1 MRKLLVLGFVGLL
14 AQLIDGSLG
23 MAYGVTS
30 STLLLA
36 AGVAPAAASAAV
48 HFSEIGTSLVSGF
61 SHHKLGNVD
70 WRTVSILA
78 VPGFVGAFAGATF
91 LASLPADTAKPWVA
105 GLLLALGIYVVFRF
119 LVLGGRR
126 PTFKTRPSA
135 KFLMPMGLVGGT
147 LDSIGGGGW
156 GPVGTT
162 TLLSSGR
169 LEPRKVVGSID
180 TSEFVVA
187 VGGSLGFILALG
199 SPGIEWSY
207 AIALLAGGV
216 IAAPIAAWLVK
227 KLAARVLGVA
237 AGGLIVL
244 TNSKTISEALGASG
258 SAVGAI
264 AAVVG
269 ALWISGIVWAVKQ
282 ERKAAALDESTSRS
296 LPPSDHNGRVTTPDF
311 DTLVAE
317 HRSELFAHCYR
328 MLGSPQDAEDALQ
341 EALLGAWKGYAGFEG
356 RARCGRGSTRSPP
369 TPASSTSRSG

>member
-1 MRKLLVLGFVGLL
+1 MRKLIVLGFVGLL

-36 AGVAPAAASAAV
+36 AGLAPASASAAV

-91 LASLPADTAKPWVA
+91 LAGLDGDVAKPWVA
-105 GLLLALGIYVVFRF
+105 GILLTLGAYVVWRF

-126 PTFKTRPSA
+126 PTFKSRPSA
-135 KFLMPMGLVGGT
+135 AMLAPMGLFGGA
-147 LDSIGGGGW
+147 LDAIGGGGW

-187 VGGSLGFILALG
+187 VGGSLGFLFAL
-199 SPGIEWSY
+199 STQDIPWNY
-207 AIALLAGGV
+207 ALALLAGGV
-216 IAAPIAAWLVK
+216 VAAPIAAWLVK

-237 AGGLIVL
+237 AGGLIIV
-244 TNSKTISEALGASG
+244 TNSKTMAETLGAG
-258 SAVGAI
+258 TGTVIAVA
-264 AAVVG
+264 ATLAVV
-269 ALWISGIVWAVKQ
+269 WVVGIVVAVRQ
-282 ERKAAALDESTSRS
+282 
-296 LPPSDHNGRVTTPDF
+296 
-311 DTLVAE
+311 
-317 HRSELFAHCYR
+317 
-328 MLGSPQDAEDALQ
+328 
-341 EALLGAWKGYAGFEG
+341 EG
-356 RARCGRGSTRSPP
+356 RARSAEEIGDRRLEAVGER
-369 TPASSTSRSG
+369 A

>member
-1 MRKLLVLGFVGLL
+1 MRKLIVLAFVGLV

-91 LASLPADTAKPWVA
+91 LASLPGDEAKPWVA
-105 GLLLALGIYVVFRF
+105 GLLLGLGIYVIYRF
-119 LVLGGRR
+119 LRLGGRR
-126 PTFKTRPSA
+126 PQFKSHPSA
-135 KFLMPMGLVGGT
+135 FFLAPMGVVGGA

-162 TLLSSGR
+162 SLLSSGR

-187 VGGSLGFILALG
+187 VGGSLGFLFALG
-199 SPGIEWSY
+199 SQGIEWGY
-207 AIALLAGGV
+207 AAALLVGGV

-227 KLAARVLGVA
+227 HLAARVLGVA

-244 TNSKTISEALGASG
+244 TNTKTILEALGASG
-258 SAVGAI
+258 ATVALA
-264 AAVVG
+264 AAVLG
-269 ALWISGIVWAVKQ
+269 ILWISGIVWAVGQ
-282 ERKAAALDESTSRS
+282 ERRSREIAELEKELAA
-296 LPPSDHNGRVTTPDF
+296 V
-311 DTLVAE
+311 
-317 HRSELFAHCYR
+317 
-328 MLGSPQDAEDALQ
+328 
-341 EALLGAWKGYAGFEG
+341 
-356 RARCGRGSTRSPP
+356 
-369 TPASSTSRSG
+369 

>member
-36 AGVAPAAASAAV
+36 AGIAPASASAAV

-70 WRTVSILA
+70 WRTVGILA

-91 LASLPADTAKPWVA
+91 LASLDGDAAKPWVA
-105 GLLLALGIYVVFRF
+105 GILLTLGLYVIWRF

-126 PTFKTRPSA
+126 PTFKSRPSA
-135 KFLMPMGLVGGT
+135 AMLAPMGLAGGA
-147 LDSIGGGGW
+147 LDAIGGGGW

-169 LEPRKVVGSID
+169 LEPRKVIGSID
-180 TSEFVVA
+180 TSEFLVA
-187 VGGSLGFILALG
+187 VGGSLGFLFALANEDI
-199 SPGIEWSY
+199 PWDY

-216 IAAPIAAWLVK
+216 IAAPVAAWLVK

-237 AGGLIVL
+237 AGGLIVV
-244 TNSKTISEALGASG
+244 TNSKTIAETFGAAG
-258 SAVGAI
+258 AQVGVICGLLA
-264 AAVVG
+264 
-269 ALWISGIVWAVKQ
+269 ALWVAGIVWAVRQ
-282 ERKAAALDESTSRS
+282 ERRSRE
-296 LPPSDHNGRVTTPDF
+296 V
-311 DTLVAE
+311 E
-317 HRSELFAHCYR
+317 
-328 MLGSPQDAEDALQ
+328 ALQ
-341 EALLGAWKGYAGFEG
+341 ELEEEL
-356 RARCGRGSTRSPP
+356 
-369 TPASSTSRSG
+369 ASV

>member
-1 MRKLLVLGFVGLL
+1 MRKLIVLAFVGLI

-36 AGVAPAAASAAV
+36 TGVAPAAASAAV

-78 VPGFVGAFAGATF
+78 LPGFVGAFAGATF
-91 LASLPADTAKPWVA
+91 LAGVDGDTAKPWVA
-105 GLLLALGIYVVFRF
+105 AILLGLGGYVIWRF

-126 PTFKTRPSA
+126 PTFKARPSA
-135 KFLMPMGLVGGT
+135 RFLAPMGLVGGA
-147 LDSIGGGGW
+147 LDAIGGGGW

-169 LEPRKVVGSID
+169 LEPRKVIGSID

-199 SPGIEWSY
+199 SQGIEWSY
-207 AIALLAGGV
+207 AGALLAGGV
-216 IAAPIAAWLVK
+216 VAAPIAAWLVK
-227 KLAARVLGVA
+227 RLAARVLGVA

-244 TNSKTISEALGASG
+244 TNSKTIAE
-258 SAVGAI
+258 AVGASDVQVALLAGSI
-264 AAVVG
+264 FV
-269 ALWISGIVWAVKQ
+269 LWIAGITRAVRQ
-282 ERKAAALDESTSRS
+282 ERRAREVAAREEE
-296 LPPSDHNGRVTTPDF
+296 
-311 DTLVAE
+311 LVAV
-317 HRSELFAHCYR
+317 
-328 MLGSPQDAEDALQ
+328 
-341 EALLGAWKGYAGFEG
+341 
-356 RARCGRGSTRSPP
+356 
-369 TPASSTSRSG
+369 

>member
-1 MRKLLVLGFVGLL
+1 MRKLIVLGVVGLL
-14 AQLIDGSLG
+14 AQLVDGSLG

-70 WRTVSILA
+70 WRTVGVLA

-105 GLLLALGIYVVFRF
+105 GLLLALGLYVIYRF

-126 PTFKTRPSA
+126 PTFKSRPGA
-135 KFLMPMGLVGGT
+135 KFLVPMGLVGGT

-187 VGGSLGFILALG
+187 VGGSLGFLIALSSQGIPWNYALALL
-199 SPGIEWSY
+199 I
-207 AIALLAGGV
+207 GGV

-227 KLAARVLGVA
+227 HLPARVLGVA

-244 TNSKTISEALGASG
+244 TNTKTIAEALGVSG
-258 SAVGAI
+258 GTVGLL
-264 AAVVG
+264 AAVV
-269 ALWISGIVWAVKQ
+269 AVLWISGIVWAVAQ
-282 ERKAAALDESTSRS
+282 ERKSRAIEQ
-296 LPPSDHNGRVTTPDF
+296 HEEV
-311 DTLVAE
+311 
-317 HRSELFAHCYR
+317 
-328 MLGSPQDAEDALQ
+328 
-341 EALLGAWKGYAGFEG
+341 YAG
-356 RARCGRGSTRSPP
+356 A
-369 TPASSTSRSG
+369 

>member
-30 STLLLA
+30 STLLIA
-36 AGVAPAAASAAV
+36 AGVAPAASSAAV

-78 VPGFVGAFAGATF
+78 LPGFVGAFAGATL
-91 LASLPADTAKPWVA
+91 LANLDGDLAKPWVA
-105 GLLLALGIYVVFRF
+105 GILLALGVYVVWRF

-126 PTFKTRPSA
+126 PVFKSRPSVRMLA
-135 KFLMPMGLVGGT
+135 PMGLFGGA
-147 LDSIGGGGW
+147 LDAVGGGGW

-187 VGGSLGFILALG
+187 IGGSLGFLLAL
-199 SPGIEWSY
+199 SSQDIPWSY
-207 AIALLAGGV
+207 ALALLAGGV
-216 IAAPIAAWLVK
+216 IAAPVAAWLVK

-237 AGGLIVL
+237 AGGLIIV
-244 TNSKTISEALGASG
+244 TNSKTLAEAFGASG
-258 SAVGAI
+258 AQVGAI
-264 AAVVG
+264 AGLLAV
-269 ALWISGIVWAVKQ
+269 LWIAGIVWAVRM
-282 ERKAAALDESTSRS
+282 ERISRARER
-296 LPPSDHNGRVTTPDF
+296 D
-311 DTLVAE
+311 LVATSGD
-317 HRSELFAHCYR
+317 SEAVV
-328 MLGSPQDAEDALQ
+328 PV
-341 EALLGAWKGYAGFEG
+341 
-356 RARCGRGSTRSPP
+356 
-369 TPASSTSRSG
+369 

>member
-1 MRKLLVLGFVGLL
+1 MRKLIVLGFVGLV

-91 LASLPADTAKPWVA
+91 LVSLPADQAKPWVA
-105 GLLLALGIYVVFRF
+105 GLLLALGAYVVYRF

-126 PTFKTRPSA
+126 PTFRARPGA
-135 KFLMPMGLVGGT
+135 RFLVPMGLVGGT

-169 LEPRKVVGSID
+169 LEPRKVIGSID
-180 TSEFVVA
+180 TSEFLVA
-187 VGGSLGFILALG
+187 VGGSLGFLWALG
-199 SPGIEWSY
+199 RQGIDWGY
-207 AIALLAGGV
+207 AGALLAGGV

-227 KLAARVLGVA
+227 HLAARILGVA

-244 TNSKTISEALGASG
+244 TNSKTILESAGASG
-258 SAVGAI
+258 LQVGLA
-264 AAVVG
+264 AAVIFV
-269 ALWISGIVWAVKQ
+269 LWVTGIVWAVRQ
-282 ERKAAALDESTSRS
+282 ERLARALPGATPEEE
-296 LPPSDHNGRVTTPDF
+296 LVT
-311 DTLVAE
+311 A
-317 HRSELFAHCYR
+317 
-328 MLGSPQDAEDALQ
+328 
-341 EALLGAWKGYAGFEG
+341 
-356 RARCGRGSTRSPP
+356 
-369 TPASSTSRSG
+369 